1 MKKQTDKQCNSS
13 VTERTRTHFIALSC
27 YATNSVF
34 TTFPTEHTVIRK
46 HLQHIKIAL
55 KSHKVLKV
63 VCAKSLLAKVDR
75 LQQKEKK
82 TVCTSSK
89 QNVLFVLCK
98 QNDSGQ
104 EKKNSRDFCESYNVL
119 YLLYSDKK

>member
-82 TVCTSSK
+82 QGKRPFCT
-89 QNVLFVLCK
+89 L
-98 QNDSGQ
+98 
-104 EKKNSRDFCESYNVL
+104 
-119 YLLYSDKK
+119 